1 MTEPEKCGWG
11 HVCIKHLPW
20 IIKRKRTTFDFAFFT
35 MFCIVI
41 ALFFSLVGFNIAQ
54 NVATTVFAAT
64 VLGTLMFWRFRLAIA
79 IFGIAI
85 LLFTQTL
92 NLETT
97 LHFMSL
103 DVIIFLVSMMIIVE
117 ELEGIGFFRWLMIKM
132 IRLTGFGSQKLM
144 VMFIALSMFAAACV
158 DEVTSILFIATMV
171 LDLCDYLDLD
181 PVPYVIAAVLATN
194 IGSAATILGNPVGIL
209 VALRAGITF
218 EEYLR
223 WATPIS
229 LICVLSLMPICLL
242 YFRGAL
248 KQFDEKVND
257 KLKKHEIVL
266 DESSVIKD
274 GRRFKQVVI
283 LFLFVIILI
292 VLHHRIESALG
303 MQKSTILLAGPL
315 IGAGGVLLMERQ
327 RAKEI
332 VDTGVDWWTLLFF
345 MFLFAKAGALQYTG
359 VTTKFA
365 DVIVGVTNGNFSLIL
380 TIMIWAS
387 GLLSG
392 TIDNVPIIAAL
403 IPVVYS
409 LNDMGVNV
417 YPLWWALVLGGCLG
431 GNLTMVGSTANI
443 VALGILEK
451 RKNYFMNFLKWFKI
465 GVISVLVTIGLA
477 WLLIFIQLPLM
488 P

>member
-11 HVCIKHLPW
+11 HICVKHLPLV
-20 IIKRKRTTFDFAFFT
+20 IRRKRTTLDFALFVI
-35 MFCIVI
+35 FCTAT
-41 ALFFSLVGFNIAQ
+41 ALFFGLVGFNIAQ
-54 NVATTVFAAT
+54 NIAITVFTAT
-64 VLGTLMFWRFRLAIA
+64 VLGTLMFWRFRLVIA

-92 NLETT
+92 NLETA

-103 DVIIFLVSMMIIVE
+103 DVIIFLASMMIIVE
-117 ELEGIGFFRWLMIKM
+117 ELEGVGFFRWLMIKT
-132 IRLTGFGSQKLM
+132 IKLTGLAPQKLM
-144 VMFIALSMFAAACV
+144 IMFMALSMLAAACV
-158 DEVTSILFIATMV
+158 DEVTSILFMATMI

-209 VALRAGITF
+209 VALRAGLTF

-223 WATPIS
+223 WATPVSVVCLLS
-229 LICVLSLMPICLL
+229 LIPICLL

-248 KQFDEKVND
+248 KQFEEKVND

-266 DESSVIKD
+266 DDSSVIKD
-274 GRRFKQVVI
+274 SNRFKQSVI
-283 LFLFVIILI
+283 LFLFVVILI
-292 VLHHRIESALG
+292 VLHHRIELALG
-303 MQKSTILLAGPL
+303 MQKGTILLAGPL
-315 IGAGGVLLMERQ
+315 MGAGGVLLLERQ

-365 DVIVGVTNGNFSLIL
+365 DVIVGVTGGNFSLIL
-380 TIMIWAS
+380 TVMIWAS

-392 TIDNVPIIAAL
+392 TIDNMPIIAAL

-409 LNDMGVNV
+409 LNDMGVEV
-417 YPLWWALVLGGCLG
+417 YPLWWALVFGGCLG
-431 GNLTMVGSTANI
+431 GNLTMVGSTANV

-451 RKNYFMNFLKWFKI
+451 RKNYFMNFLRWFKI
-465 GVISVLVTIGLA
+465 GVISVFVTIGLA
-477 WLLIFIQLPLM
+477 EFLIYIQLPLM